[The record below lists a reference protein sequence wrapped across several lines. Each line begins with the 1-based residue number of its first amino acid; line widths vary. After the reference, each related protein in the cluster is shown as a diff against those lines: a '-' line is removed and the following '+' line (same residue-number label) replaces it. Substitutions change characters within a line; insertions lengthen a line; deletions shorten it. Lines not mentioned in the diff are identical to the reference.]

1 MIDYQAKHLSATGT
15 ITSGPARL
23 MYIYATPDS
32 SPGTIEL
39 RNSSDNSGPILV
51 TLNTPNTTNTKV
63 NIDLRDFGMRFENGI
78 HCTLTSTASITVF
91 FTG

>member
-1 MIDYQAKHLSATGT
+1 MLDYKAKHLSATGV
-15 ITSGPARL
+15 ISSGPARL

-39 RNSSDNSGPILV
+39 RDSTDNSGPILV

-63 NIDLRDFGMRFENGI
+63 NIDLRNYGMRFSTGI

-91 FTG
+91 FAG

>member
-1 MIDYQAKHLSATGT
+1 MINTKAAQRSNTGLLHT
-15 ITSGPARL
+15 GPARL

-32 SPGTIEL
+32 NPGTIVL
-39 RNSSDNSGPILV
+39 RNSSDASGPILV
-51 TLNTPNTTNTKV
+51 TLNTPNTTNTKI

-91 FTG
+91 FTA

>member
-1 MIDYQAKHLSATGT
+1 MLDYKSTHLTATGT
-15 ITSGPARL
+15 IASGPARM

-32 SPGTIEL
+32 GGGSIVL
-39 RNSSDNSGPILV
+39 RDSTDASGPILV

-63 NIDLRDFGMRFENGI
+63 NIDLRDFGMRFRTGI